1 MKSNITIIDWSN
13 TCEYK
18 KVNGLYVLLDDI
30 YITFS
35 CGPFVFEIT
44 VKKGAMTDGLSVP
57 RLFRFFLP
65 CWDDKN
71 VLYNISGIVH
81 DACYGSEILS
91 KSFADALFHR
101 SLVTAG
107 ISKRKANIA
116 GWCVE
121 NLAGLRYG
129 RDKDDFDIAPFVRL
143 KMCKITYHS

>member
-1 MKSNITIIDWSN
+1 MKSNITIIDWSP

-18 KVNGLYVLLDDI
+18 KVNGLYVLTNDV
-30 YITFS
+30 YNTFQF
-35 CGPFVFEIT
+35 GPFVYEIT

-57 RLFRFFLP
+57 RLFQWYLP

-91 KSFADALFHR
+91 KSFADALFHQD
-101 SLVTAG
+101 LITAG

-116 GWCVE
+116 LWCVE

-143 KMCKITYHS
+143 KHLS